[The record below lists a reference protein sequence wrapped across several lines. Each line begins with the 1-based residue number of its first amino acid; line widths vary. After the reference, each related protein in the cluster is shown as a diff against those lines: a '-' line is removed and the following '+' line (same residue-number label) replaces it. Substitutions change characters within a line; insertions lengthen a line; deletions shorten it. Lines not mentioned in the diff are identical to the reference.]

1 MGRTLG
7 RRPDATSAVYDFVFH
22 RRGRP
27 VGDFDRAWTTA
38 CRAAGCPGKLFHDLR
53 RTAAGQPR
61 RAGVPEGV
69 ALQVTGHRTRSIFD
83 RYSIV
88 DDEDIREA
96 LVKVQALV
104 ETLPTERTVVPLR
117 TAVGS

>member
-1 MGRTLG
+1 VAPPQPAHKGK
-7 RRPDATSAVYDFVFH
+7 PSAEY
-22 RRGRP
+22 
-27 VGDFDRAWTTA
+27 
-38 CRAAGCPGKLFHDLR
+38 
-53 RTAAGQPR
+53 
-61 RAGVPEGV
+61 
-69 ALQVTGHRTRSIFD
+69 RTRSIFD

-117 TAVGS
+117 TAVGD